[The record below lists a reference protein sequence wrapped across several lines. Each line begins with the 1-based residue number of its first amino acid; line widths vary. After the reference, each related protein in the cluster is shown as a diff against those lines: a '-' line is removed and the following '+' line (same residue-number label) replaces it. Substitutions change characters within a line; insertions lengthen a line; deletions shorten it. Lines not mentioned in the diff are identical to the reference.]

1 MDVENLSLGR
11 ILGGMK
17 DFLLSF
23 LLIFMLTAWDL
34 KLERRSLMTKS
45 DDMHLWSNLNGYL
58 SMLLITL
65 VTVFAIL
72 LLATGTE
79 TVHILRH
86 MCYIKL
92 DSRYL
97 LQHLFVI
104 FLAILLLGY
113 RLLSLLD
120 SFLFTWYRFILL
132 RLVPNDWLLNLNT
145 VS

>member
-11 ILGGMK
+11 ILGGVK
-17 DFLLSF
+17 DLLLSF
-23 LLIFMLTAWDL
+23 LLILVLTAWNFKL
-34 KLERRSLMTKS
+34 KRRCLMTKS

-65 VTVFAIL
+65 VTVLAIL
-72 LLATGTE
+72 LLAAGTE

-92 DSRYL
+92 YCRYL